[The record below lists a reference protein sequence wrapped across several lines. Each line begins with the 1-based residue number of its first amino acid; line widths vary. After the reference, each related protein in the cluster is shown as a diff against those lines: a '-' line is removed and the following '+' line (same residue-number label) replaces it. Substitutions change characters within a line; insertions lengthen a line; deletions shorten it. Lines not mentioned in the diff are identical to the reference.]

1 MLYNVTHCTG
11 RVSANTRPYQPNCYL
26 MNKMQSD
33 GWPYSK
39 GGRDSLKAWSL
50 RAAVLCAA
58 VLHASVF
65 QLKILHSN
73 RLSHVI
79 GVQMCV
85 CSHMHLLPNLRKSL
99 LALKDTESNTI
110 TILTSAVCQ
119 IVISC
124 ALSMKLT
131 STSLL
136 NLTKTDV
143 QLLMYLH
150 IWWCVCS
157 NLPPPSLTV
166 ALVLGRTLQSVSMFL
181 HIKVCPLKDTES
193 NTTIILTSAVW
204 VWML

>member
-58 VLHASVF
+58 VLRAAVLHAAVLCAAVLHASVF

-85 CSHMHLLPNLRKSL
+85 CLHMHLLPNLRKSL

-124 ALSMKLT
+124 ALSMRLT

-136 NLTKTDV
+136 NLTKTDS
-143 QLLMYLH
+143 YN
-150 IWWCVCS
+150 C
-157 NLPPPSLTV
+157 
-166 ALVLGRTLQSVSMFL
+166 
-181 HIKVCPLKDTES
+181 
-193 NTTIILTSAVW
+193 
-204 VWML
+204 